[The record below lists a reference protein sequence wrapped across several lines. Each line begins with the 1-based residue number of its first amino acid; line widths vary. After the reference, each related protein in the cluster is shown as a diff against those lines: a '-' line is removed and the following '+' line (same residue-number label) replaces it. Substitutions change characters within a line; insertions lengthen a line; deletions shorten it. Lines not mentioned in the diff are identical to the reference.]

1 MAEKSRV
8 YQRYQWLIDLIQ
20 RSGGISLE
28 EINKAWQRSSMN
40 PVSYAPLS
48 ERTFHRHKNE
58 IEEIFGIKIICRNKR
73 YYIGNEEEVEAGG
86 VQDWMLSTI
95 AVDNML
101 AESKDLRDRIQFEEI
116 PGGINH
122 LDTIIKAMRENT
134 VLHMVYQSFWSD
146 SEQDTWIHPYFLKVF
161 QQRWYVV
168 GKPGTHPDTVR
179 TYALDRVVLLEPMK
193 EKFKYP
199 KKFDPSEY
207 YRDSYGIFHGETP
220 AEQVILKV
228 DDDQVKY
235 FDSLK
240 PHYSQTKRDD
250 LKIPGFTFYEY
261 KMSPAYD
268 FVQFLLSKGSL
279 VKVMQPESL
288 RLWVA
293 KEVRGMYENYKA
305 DFKKLDRE

>member
-20 RSGGISLE
+20 RSGGITLE
-28 EINKAWQRSSMN
+28 EIDYAWQRSSMN
-40 PVSYAPLS
+40 PTPYAPLS

-58 IEEIFGIKIICRNKR
+58 IEEIFGIEIVCHNKK
-73 YYIGNEEEVEAGG
+73 YYIENEDEVEAGG

-116 PGGINH
+116 PGGIKH

-146 SEQDTWIHPYFLKVF
+146 REQDTWIHPYFLKVF

-168 GKPGTHPDTVR
+168 GKPGTHPETVR

-199 KKFDPSEY
+199 KKFNPDEY

-228 DDDQVKY
+228 DDNQVKY

-240 PHYSQTKRDD
+240 PHHSQTKRED
-250 LKIPGFTFYEY
+250 LKVPGFTFYEY

-268 FVQFLLSKGSL
+268 FVQFLLSKGPL
-279 VKVMQPESL
+279 VEVVQPESL

-293 KEVRGMYENYKA
+293 EEVRGMYENYKA
-305 DFKKLDRE
+305 DFKKLDKR